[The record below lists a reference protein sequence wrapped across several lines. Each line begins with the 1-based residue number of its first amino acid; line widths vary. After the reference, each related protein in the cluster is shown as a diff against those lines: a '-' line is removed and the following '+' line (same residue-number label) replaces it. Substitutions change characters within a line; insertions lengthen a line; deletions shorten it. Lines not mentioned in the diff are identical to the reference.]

1 MGNLALIQAI
11 VFKKRFF
18 RGGFS
23 GLKRGIVIPKYFLYS
38 QENKTKLN
46 KMSFIIK

>member
-1 MGNLALIQAI
+1 MALIQAI

-23 GLKRGIVIPKYFLYS
+23 GVKRGIVIPKYFLYS

-46 KMSFIIK
+46 KMNFTTK